1 MAHYVPSDGLGHFTG
16 ALNKKKEQ
24 SRITTTRRKRIKDP
38 LTGEQVGWGPKEI
51 YVQERRDFDEHPL
64 TENEKRSR
72 ADWRVVCR
80 EAPAIINDKSHPRYM
95 ELYHRWR
102 EHVQSTEHPMQF
114 PNFVRHV
121 LSQES

>member
-16 ALNKKKEQ
+16 ALSKTKDQ
-24 SRITTTRRKRIKDP
+24 ARITTTRRKRIKDP

-51 YVQERRDFDEHPL
+51 YLQERRDFDEHPSSAD
-64 TENEKRSR
+64 EKRSR
-72 ADWRVVCR
+72 ADWSVTCR
-80 EAPAIINDKSHPRYM
+80 DAPAIINNKNHPRYM

-102 EHVQSTEHPMQF
+102 TQLASPKPITQF

-121 LSQES
+121 LS